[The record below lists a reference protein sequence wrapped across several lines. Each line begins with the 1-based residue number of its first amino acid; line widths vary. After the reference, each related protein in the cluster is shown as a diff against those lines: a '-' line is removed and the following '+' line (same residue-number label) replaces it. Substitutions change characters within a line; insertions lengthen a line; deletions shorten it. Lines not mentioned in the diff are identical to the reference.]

1 MIDTRYVELKKG
13 SLKIRLNLFTQDY
26 KKDVY
31 LLVGSVGELLDKSI
45 PFNKNNFTID
55 QYSETD
61 IVVKSRKNVFLLH
74 IDNIYPSGS
83 DLYFEYRFFLYKEK

>member
-74 IDNIYPSGS
+74 IDNIYPSG
-83 DLYFEYRFFLYKEK
+83 DELYFEYRFFLYKEK

>member
-45 PFNKNNFTID
+45 PFNKKNFTID

-74 IDNIYPSGS
+74 IDNIYPSQ
-83 DLYFEYRFFLYKEK
+83 DELYFEYRFFLYKEK

>member
-74 IDNIYPSGS
+74 IDNIYPSVS